1 MSNKTLTMSD
11 ALYAYLRE
19 VSVREVEPLKRLRDE
34 TSQLPMAAMQIAP
47 EQGQFMQ
54 LLVKALGI
62 RRAIEIGVFTGY
74 SSLCVALAMP
84 DDGRIIACDVNEEW
98 TGIAQRYWREAGV
111 DHKIE
116 LRIAPALE
124 TLDALIDNALENCF
138 DFAFIDADKTGY
150 KDYYERAIKLVR
162 PGGLIAVDNT
172 LWNGNVAD
180 PENQTEDTQAI
191 RELNRHI
198 HADTRVDVTMLPIGD
213 GLTLALKR

>member
-1 MSNKTLTMSD
+1 MSNKTLS
-11 ALYAYLRE
+11 LSESLNAYLQE
-19 VSVREVEPLKRLRDE
+19 VSLREPELLARLRKE
-34 TSQLPMAAMQIAP
+34 TSGLPLAAMQITP

-54 LLVKALGI
+54 LLVKAMGI

-84 DDGRIIACDVNEEW
+84 DDGRIIACDIDEACTAV
-98 TGIAQRYWREAGV
+98 ARRYWKEAGV

-116 LRIAPALE
+116 LRIAPALQ
-124 TLDALIDNALENCF
+124 TLDAMIESQLQDKF
-138 DFAFIDADKTGY
+138 DFAFIDADKTAY
-150 KDYYERAIKLVR
+150 KEYYERALVLIR

-180 PENQTEDTQAI
+180 PENQTEDTRAI
-191 RELNRHI
+191 RAFNRHL
-198 HADTRVDVTMLPIGD
+198 HSDSRVDISLLPIGD